1 MSAIRGVV
9 LVPGGHT
16 APALIGVYRGYLG
29 RMKLHAGK
37 ALVAFVLLATVAAI
51 APTGALAR
59 PGVTTSVWTIHGRG
73 ATASASITVMTVN
86 DYRGIDNRVSA
97 FTGPSGR
104 LTLTAP
110 EGLGDPDG
118 GGAACS
124 LDNAKPAESTAQQ
137 VSCAPGYIGAIVGD
151 LSRGTDTFNADP
163 SLGLMLGAVI
173 DGQWRP
179 LSGGPGRDRLV
190 GGAIEDLLDG
200 GGGRDSIAGGRGG
213 DQLVGGAGADN
224 LSGGAG
230 ADGLF
235 GGGGPDKLS
244 GGGGRDL
251 CRGSGGVDVAKGCEI
266 TRSIP

>member
-1 MSAIRGVV
+1 
-9 LVPGGHT
+9 
-16 APALIGVYRGYLG
+16 
-29 RMKLHAGK
+29 MKLHAGK
-37 ALVAFVLLATVAAI
+37 ALGAFVLLTTVAAI
-51 APTGALAR
+51 APMGAIAR
-59 PGVTTSVWTIHGRG
+59 AGVTTSVWTIQGRG

-86 DYRGIDNRVSA
+86 DYRGIDNRISA
-97 FTGPSGR
+97 FTDPSGR

-118 GGAACS
+118 SGAACS
-124 LDNAKPAESTAQQ
+124 LDNAKPAEPTAQQ

-151 LSRGTDTFNADP
+151 LSRGADTFDADP

-173 DGQWRP
+173 DARWRP

-190 GGAIEDLLDG
+190 GGAFGDLLDG
-200 GGGRDSIAGGRGG
+200 GGGPDSIAGGRGG

-224 LSGGAG
+224 LTGAAG
-230 ADGLF
+230 DDGLF

-251 CRGSGGVDVAKGCEI
+251 CRGSGGIDAAKGCEI

>member
-1 MSAIRGVV
+1 MKLRTGQALGAFVV
-9 LVPGGHT
+9 LAT
-16 APALIGVYRGYLG
+16 A
-29 RMKLHAGK
+29 
-37 ALVAFVLLATVAAI
+37 AAI
-51 APTGALAR
+51 APTGASAR

-73 ATASASITVMTVN
+73 ATASGSVTVMTVN
-86 DYRGIDNRVSA
+86 DYRGIDNRISA
-97 FTGPSGR
+97 FTGSTGR

-124 LDNAKPAESTAQQ
+124 LDNAKPSEPTAQQ
-137 VSCAPGYIGAIVGD
+137 VSCAPGYIAAIVGD

-173 DGQWRP
+173 DGQRRP
-179 LSGGPGRDRLV
+179 LSGGQGRDRLV
-190 GGAIEDLLDG
+190 GGAIGDLLDG
-200 GGGRDSIAGGRGG
+200 GGGPDSIAGGGGG
-213 DQLVGGAGADN
+213 DQLVGGASADN

-230 ADGLF
+230 DDALF
-235 GGGGPDKLS
+235 GGAGPDKLS

-251 CRGSGGVDVAKGCEI
+251 CRGSGGIDVPKGCEI